1 MSRGDARRGGRSRP
15 QEAAGPEPRW
25 VATDAAL
32 VELVEELA
40 DHERYAVD
48 TEFHREKSYWP
59 KVALLQFGW
68 VTDHGVA
75 IALVDPL
82 AVDLAAL
89 GSLFAGPGL
98 AVMHAASQDIEV
110 FDHAVGAVPS
120 RLFDTQIAAGFVG
133 YGTPSLTSLTEGELG
148 LRLPKGDRLTDWLR
162 RPLDDRQRRYAA
174 SDVAHL
180 LELHDRLQ
188 AELAEMGRIDWVAAE
203 NEAQR
208 QWRPVRHP
216 EIAYQRIKEARQL
229 RGQALGVV
237 RSVAAWRERRAADV
251 DIPVRHVMADL
262 AVVSVANRAPSTV
275 DDLKGV
281 RGLDD
286 RLRRGKLAEQIVAAV
301 ADGVAAGP
309 PPRSERPADH
319 ELDRKLRPAVALVS
333 AWVAQLARTHRI
345 DTSLLATRS
354 DIEDLL
360 VDGSG
365 RLAAGWRAELVG
377 QPIRDLVDGRA
388 ALAFDGDALVL
399 EPRAREL

>member
-1 MSRGDARRGGRSRP
+1 MSRGDGRRGGRSKV
-15 QEAAGPEPRW
+15 ADAPEPRW
-25 VATDAAL
+25 VATDGAL
-32 VELVEELA
+32 AELVAELA
-40 DHERYAVD
+40 DQERYAVD

-68 VTDHGVA
+68 ATDEGDG

-82 AVDLAAL
+82 AVDLTAL
-89 GSLFAGPGL
+89 APLFEGPGV

-110 FDHAVGAVPS
+110 FDHAVGTVPS
-120 RLFDTQIAAGFVG
+120 GLFDTQIAAGFVG
-133 YGTPSLTSLTEGELG
+133 YGTPSLTALTEGELG

-180 LELHDRLQ
+180 LELHDRLH
-188 AELAEMGRIDWVAAE
+188 AELADLGRTEWVAAE

-216 EIAYQRIKEARQL
+216 ELAYQRIKEARQL
-229 RGQALGVV
+229 RGKARSVV
-237 RSVAAWRERRAADV
+237 RSVAAWRERRAAEI

-262 AVVSVANRAPSTV
+262 AVVSVANRAPTSV
-275 DDLKGV
+275 EELKGI

-286 RLRRGKLAEQIVAAV
+286 RLRRGSLAEQIIAAV
-301 ADGVAAGP
+301 AEGLAAGA
-309 PPRSERPADH
+309 PPRAERPSDH
-319 ELDRKLRPAVALVS
+319 DLDRKLRPAVALVS

-345 DTSLLATRS
+345 DTSLLATRA

-360 VDGSG
+360 IDGSG
-365 RLAAGWRAELVG
+365 RLADGWRAELVG
-377 QPIRDLVDGRA
+377 QPIRDLVDGRS
-388 ALAFDGDALVL
+388 ALAFDGDSLVL
-399 EPRAREL
+399 EPRPR

>member
-1 MSRGDARRGGRSRP
+1 MSRGDGHRGRA
-15 QEAAGPEPRW
+15 QETEPIEARW
-25 VATDAAL
+25 VATGADLVAL
-32 VELVEELA
+32 VDELVGV
-40 DHERYAVD
+40 ERYAVD
-48 TEFHREKSYWP
+48 TEFHREKTYWP

-68 VTDHGVA
+68 SGPDGAVE

-82 AVDLAAL
+82 AVDLSELAR
-89 GSLFAGPGL
+89 LFDGPGL

-110 FDHAVGAVPS
+110 FDHAIGAVPTA
-120 RLFDTQIAAGFVG
+120 LFDTQIAAGFVG
-133 YGTPSLTSLTEGELG
+133 YGTPSLTALTEGELG

-180 LELHDRLQ
+180 LELHDGLTAQ
-188 AELAEMGRIDWVAAE
+188 LTELGRVDWVAAE

-208 QWRPVRHP
+208 VWRPLRRPDV
-216 EIAYQRIKEARQL
+216 AYQRIKEARQL
-229 RGQALGVV
+229 RGKALGVV
-237 RSVAAWRERRAADV
+237 RAVAAWREKRAADIDV
-251 DIPVRHVMADL
+251 PVRHVMADL
-262 AVVSVANRAPSTV
+262 AVVSVANRAPTAV
-275 DDLKGV
+275 EDLKGV

-286 RLRRGKLAEQIVAAV
+286 RLRRGSLAEQIIAAV
-301 ADGVAAGP
+301 AEGLAAGP
-309 PPRSERPADH
+309 PPRAERSADH

-360 VDGSG
+360 IDGAG
-365 RLAAGWRAELVG
+365 RLASGWRGDLVG

-388 ALAFDGDALVL
+388 ALAFEGEGLVL
-399 EPRAREL
+399 EPRSGS